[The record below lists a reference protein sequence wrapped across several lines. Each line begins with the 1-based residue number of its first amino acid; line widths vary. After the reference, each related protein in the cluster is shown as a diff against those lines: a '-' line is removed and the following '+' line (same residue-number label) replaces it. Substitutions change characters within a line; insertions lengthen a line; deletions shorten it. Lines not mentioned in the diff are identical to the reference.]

1 MSSKNTTI
9 NIIVNIENNG
19 NGDLYM
25 NRRNAPRKTTKKVE
39 SSSSNSSSSSRSG
52 YYISSLPSRHK

>member
-9 NIIVNIENNG
+9 NIIVNIENNE

-25 NRRNAPRKTTKKVE
+25 NRRNAPRKSSKKVE
-39 SSSSNSSSSSRSG
+39 SSNSNSSSRSG
-52 YYISSLPSRHK
+52 YYINSLPNRHK

>member
-1 MSSKNTTI
+1 MSSENTII
-9 NIIVNIENNG
+9 NFIVNIENNG

-39 SSSSNSSSSSRSG
+39 SSSSSSSSRPAYRIG
-52 YYISSLPSRHK
+52 YNLRSKK

>member
-1 MSSKNTTI
+1 MSSENTTI
-9 NIIVNIENNG
+9 NFIINVENNG

-39 SSSSNSSSSSRSG
+39 SSSSSSSSRSAYRIG
-52 YYISSLPSRHK
+52 YNLRSKK